1 MTKKLRE
8 GMALLLAGLAL
19 LLLLMPVGALAQES
33 RAVTGEAQ
41 LVAGEVYWFDLS
53 SMKEAIYDYPPPGD
67 IRLVPAVYTGTMYAY
82 VLNEDSV
89 RQKGSSRAAS
99 NTTDPPGE

>member
-1 MTKKLRE
+1 MMKKLRE

-19 LLLLMPVGALAQES
+19 LLLMPMGALAQES
-33 RAVTGEAQ
+33 RAVTGEEQ

-53 SMKEAIYDYPPPGD
+53 SMESVWYTGYPPGD
-67 IRLVPAVYTGTMYAY
+67 LQLVPAVYTGTMYAY

>member
-1 MTKKLRE
+1 M
-8 GMALLLAGLAL
+8 
-19 LLLLMPVGALAQES
+19 
-33 RAVTGEAQ
+33 
-41 LVAGEVYWFDLS
+41 S
-53 SMKEAIYDYPPPGD
+53 SMESVWYTGYPPGD
-67 IRLVPAVYTGTMYAY
+67 LQLVPAVYTGTMYAY